1 MKKIVLI
8 KKYGKKGNRMKKFLA
23 EFKAFALRGNVLDMA
38 VGIIIGSA
46 FTAIVKSLTDTF
58 IQPLLNWILPTED
71 LPWFGTFAGFVTTV
85 INFIVTAFVLF
96 LIIKGINLL
105 MSIGKKKE
113 EAAAPSTK
121 ICPYCKSEIA
131 LEASRCPHC
140 TSNLDD

>member
-1 MKKIVLI
+1 
-8 KKYGKKGNRMKKFLA
+8 MKKFLA
-23 EFKAFALRGNVLDMA
+23 EFKTFALRGNVLDMA
-38 VGIIIGSA
+38 VGIIIGAA

-71 LPWFGTFAGFVTTV
+71 LPWLGTFAGFVSTV

-96 LIIKGINLL
+96 LLIKGINLL

-131 LEASRCPHC
+131 LEATRCSHC